1 MSSEDRK
8 QGEPAFAIDPA
19 PFGPLG
25 AESYDMMLNNMRASM
40 RAWEV
45 FGAAWLG
52 FCNEQVRRW
61 SEFCGSMGEAHSG
74 EELWRRQ
81 SDYLQE
87 MMRAYGDAF
96 SQAST
101 AAGNVMGA
109 DLERQHRPPL
119 AAERK
124 RVA

>member
-8 QGEPAFAIDPA
+8 EGDPPFAIDPA
-19 PFGPLG
+19 QLGPFGT
-25 AESYDMMLNNMRASM
+25 ESYDMMLNGMRASM

-52 FCNEQVRRW
+52 FCNEQMRRW
-61 SEFCGSMGEAHSG
+61 SEFCGSMGEARSG

-96 SQAST
+96 SQASS

-109 DLERQHRPPL
+109 DLERHLRPPPV
-119 AAERK
+119 AERK